1 MSCNASLMSHHETRG
16 NEKKRKEKEK
26 GGEENKNV

>member
-1 MSCNASLMSHHETRG
+1 VSRNVSLMSHHETRG
-16 NEKKRKEKEK
+16 KEKKRKEKEK

>member
-1 MSCNASLMSHHETRG
+1 MSLMSHCEACG
-16 NEKKRKEKEK
+16 KENKIKEKEK